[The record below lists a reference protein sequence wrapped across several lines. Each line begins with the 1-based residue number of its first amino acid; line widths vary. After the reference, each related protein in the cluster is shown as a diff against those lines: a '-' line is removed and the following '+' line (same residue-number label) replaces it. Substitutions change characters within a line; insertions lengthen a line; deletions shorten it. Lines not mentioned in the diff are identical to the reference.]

1 MRRAIGTAMALVIV
15 ASAATSWAQ
24 NATGGIDGRTIDP
37 FADAV
42 AGAEVIAESVSGYLQ
57 NAESD
62 RIGAFEFTALA
73 PGQYRVTATRE
84 GFRSAEEQVEVVAGY
99 TSRPRL
105 MLTPNV
111 PASLTVRAVDPQGL
125 ALPGVV
131 VQTTGP
137 TGRTREGVTGN
148 DGSYGLSPVRPGTWR
163 VRGTLDGFSATEGT
177 TETSFGNEAE
187 VGLQLALDYTLRENV
202 MVLGSQRPVGRRTE
216 VRAVDSPI
224 TTSVISASMLE
235 TTGATNIGDVLRTV
249 PGVNVIQ
256 MSARDVQLTSRHST
270 GLLANSQLVLMD
282 GRSLYLDFWGMVLWD
297 MLPANTGDIQQIEV
311 VRGPASATWGANAM
325 TGAVHVL
332 TKAPRESIGTSLTL
346 TGGLV
351 DRNTGSTSGDGHQ
364 ATLFGANASIRRA
377 PTDRLAYRVSA
388 GYFTTPTLPRPT
400 GRVPLIED
408 PRMPGATVGGAPYP
422 DDSRGGVGLGYLN
435 QGTTQPKFDARVD
448 QELGNGATLTYAG
461 GISGTEGI
469 THTGVGPFDIERGSY
484 LGYARLGYTQGA
496 LRVQA
501 FTNVF
506 DANAPNL
513 ILPNPDNP
521 TMPIVFDFHSKTF
534 DIDIGHSTTAGKRHV
549 LNYGGNVRRNTF
561 NLGVTPAARDRTEVG
576 GYIQD
581 EIFLDPFRIVLGG
594 RIDKFGSVSRP
605 FVSPRLALMYK
616 PGRNHSLT
624 LSYNRAFRS
633 PSLIEN
639 YLDMRLIQPID
650 LSGLAA
656 LRPLLPQLL
665 PPGLSREDAARALA
679 GLEYQLD
686 ETTSRPFPLITR
698 VAGNEVRVGDE
709 RRRNLDQ
716 ESLTATELSYTGMFP
731 SGTTVGAAVYR
742 NRRDGQIKGG
752 PLDPSLDPYTV
763 DNPPP
768 GWLLPPQILGTLAQF
783 GSVLPRTA
791 LSFFNRG
798 PTADVGTE
806 LWFDQQLSDSLSAAA
821 SYSWQGKPRVLDADD
836 PFPANE
842 LSLPPTHRLNVSTTL
857 NSRRFIA
864 SAAMSTAT
872 RAFWSDVLTP
882 EFHGYSKGYKMINGS
897 FGVKWAN
904 GTITTMLKV
913 TNLLNDSIQQHIF
926 GDILRRTVS
935 GEVRFEL

>member
-1 MRRAIGTAMALVIV
+1 
-15 ASAATSWAQ
+15 
-24 NATGGIDGRTIDP
+24 
-37 FADAV
+37 
-42 AGAEVIAESVSGYLQ
+42 
-57 NAESD
+57 
-62 RIGAFEFTALA
+62 
-73 PGQYRVTATRE
+73 
-84 GFRSAEEQVEVVAGY
+84 
-99 TSRPRL
+99 
-105 MLTPNV
+105 
-111 PASLTVRAVDPQGL
+111 
-125 ALPGVV
+125 
-131 VQTTGP
+131 
-137 TGRTREGVTGN
+137 
-148 DGSYGLSPVRPGTWR
+148 
-163 VRGTLDGFSATEGT
+163 
-177 TETSFGNEAE
+177 
-187 VGLQLALDYTLRENV
+187 
-202 MVLGSQRPVGRRTE
+202 
-216 VRAVDSPI
+216 
-224 TTSVISASMLE
+224 
-235 TTGATNIGDVLRTV
+235 
-249 PGVNVIQ
+249 
-256 MSARDVQLTSRHST
+256 
-270 GLLANSQLVLMD
+270 
-282 GRSLYLDFWGMVLWD
+282 
-297 MLPANTGDIQQIEV
+297 
-311 VRGPASATWGANAM
+311 
-325 TGAVHVL
+325 
-332 TKAPRESIGTSLTL
+332 
-346 TGGLV
+346 
-351 DRNTGSTSGDGHQ
+351 
-364 ATLFGANASIRRA
+364 
-377 PTDRLAYRVSA
+377 
-388 GYFTTPTLPRPT
+388 
-400 GRVPLIED
+400 
-408 PRMPGATVGGAPYP
+408 
-422 DDSRGGVGLGYLN
+422 
-435 QGTTQPKFDARVD
+435 
-448 QELGNGATLTYAG
+448 
-461 GISGTEGI
+461 
-469 THTGVGPFDIERGSY
+469 
-484 LGYARLGYTQGA
+484 
-496 LRVQA
+496 
-501 FTNVF
+501 
-506 DANAPNL
+506 
-513 ILPNPDNP
+513 
-521 TMPIVFDFHSKTF
+521 MPIVFDFHSKTF
-534 DIDIGHSTTAGKRHV
+534 DVDIGHSTMAGERHI

-561 NLGVTPAARDRTEVG
+561 DLGVTPAARDRTEVG

-605 FVSPRLALMYK
+605 FFSPRLALMYK

-624 LSYNRAFRS
+624 VSYNRAFRS

-731 SGTTVGAAVYR
+731 NGTTVGAAVYR

-806 LWFDQQLSDSLSAAA
+806 LWVDQRLSDSLSAAA
-821 SYSWQGKPRVLDADD
+821 SYSWQGKPRVLDADN

-913 TNLLNDSIQQHIF
+913 TIETSDKSRKHLATLDVRSDVGFCNTSGGCQPDQIGIVLVKDHIDKLDVAAMVMTGFYLEDEGADESDSTQRDEFEEAIQNQLAGLLLTSRENA
-926 GDILRRTVS
+926 RRRIRNALDDKVAS
-935 GEVRFEL
+935 LLPKGETITIRYTPNEACEVEGLET